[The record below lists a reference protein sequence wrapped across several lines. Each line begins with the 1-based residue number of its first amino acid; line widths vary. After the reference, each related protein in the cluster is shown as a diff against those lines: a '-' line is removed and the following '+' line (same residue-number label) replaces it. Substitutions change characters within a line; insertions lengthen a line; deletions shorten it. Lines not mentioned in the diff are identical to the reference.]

1 MSTSNS
7 IFDTVA
13 ILEQEDHDDDD
24 EIQLH
29 GRRRRIRETDDTEK
43 DDDDDNNNDDRMRRQ
58 RQKMAVQ
65 AQTNIYSR
73 LMECRILLQ
82 RSMTSLV
89 ETPNSEQQ
97 QQQQQQILE
106 DDRKEKMTMG
116 ANANAA
122 IDQCNQILIHLLE
135 ARKLLNANNDN
146 DSSHSNVVDYASL
159 LHNSATS
166 FPLEEQLQQE
176 YTTCQQQWKEVLNR
190 RHYDLQLHAGMMNN
204 NHKKFNMID
213 TSFWHQVQSTIQHQ
227 QLRHDRNV
235 NRDDEIISTLSLQ
248 QHQQPSFNYQ
258 PFNDT
263 KIYQQMLKDFVE
275 TTNSSHHNGTTKSQA
290 AALLRKRH
298 PQHRTSLSSSQK
310 AMVDRKASKG
320 RKIRYT
326 TITKLTNFTFPIQ
339 RRHTT
344 QGLLGTTAATIDNS
358 STTAMNTFLDEDAW
372 FRSLFGGK

>member
-13 ILEQEDHDDDD
+13 ILEQEDDDDDD

-29 GRRRRIRETDDTEK
+29 GRRRRLREN
-43 DDDDDNNNDDRMRRQ
+43 DDDDGDNNDDIMRRQ

-89 ETPNSEQQ
+89 ETPDSEQQ
-97 QQQQQQILE
+97 QQVE
-106 DDRKEKMTMG
+106 EGRKEKMTMG

-235 NRDDEIISTLSLQ
+235 NHDDIISKLSLQ
-248 QHQQPSFNYQ
+248 QQQSFNYQ

-275 TTNSSHHNGTTKSQA
+275 TTSSSHHNGTTKSQA

-326 TITKLTNFTFPIQ
+326 TIKKLTNFTFPIQ

-344 QGLLGTTAATIDNS
+344 QGLLGTTATSIDNN